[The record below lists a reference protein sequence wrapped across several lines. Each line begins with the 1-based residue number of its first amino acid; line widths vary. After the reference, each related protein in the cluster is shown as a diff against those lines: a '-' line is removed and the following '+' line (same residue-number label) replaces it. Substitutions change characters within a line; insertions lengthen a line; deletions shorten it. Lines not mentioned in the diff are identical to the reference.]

1 MKTTAILA
9 SPRRHGNCD
18 IIIDKILEK
27 INGEKEKYF
36 LKKLDI
42 GFCNA
47 CQVCK
52 DGDCVKDDDAQVI
65 INSMLESDLI
75 IFATPIYYGQMS
87 GHAKTMIDR
96 FYQVTMNPEKS
107 FEGKKVIL
115 VVTQANPGD
124 TYDDYINSM
133 HVMPFGFMG
142 MEVTETL
149 IARGA
154 MDKGEGIEEV
164 LEKIES
170 MEI

>member
-18 IIIDKILEK
+18 IIIDKLLEK
-27 INGEKEKYF
+27 IDGEKEKYF

-47 CQVCK
+47 CQICQN
-52 DGDCVKDDDAQVI
+52 GDCVKDDDAQI
-65 INSMLESDLI
+65 IIDDMLESDLI
-75 IFATPIYYGQMS
+75 VFATPIYYGQMS
-87 GHAKTMIDR
+87 GQAKTIIDR

-107 FEGKKVIL
+107 FKGKKVIL
-115 VVTQANPGD
+115 IVTQANPGD
-124 TYDDYINSM
+124 TYDEYINSM

-142 MEVTETL
+142 MEVIETL

-154 MDKGEGIEEV
+154 MDKGEGIESV
-164 LEKIES
+164 LEKIEE